1 MAGTSTRQYNL
12 CSGKQEGLQIP
23 VQIQLAK
30 DTEFL
35 KTLLNHQNGQV
46 SDSESSNSEAYCE
59 ALINDSVVDSFSNA
73 SKTSSP
79 KGKKSCSDPKKS
91 DDMQQIINTKIRQYL
106 NRMLLAKE
114 CQKSEEQT
122 QGCLTPDHTGPQ
134 SPSPSDSRF
143 EYFAYRFI
151 CASSG

>member
-1 MAGTSTRQYNL
+1 MFWQARRTADSSTDTAGKGHRISEDL
-12 CSGKQEGLQIP
+12 
-23 VQIQLAK
+23 V
-30 DTEFL
+30 
-35 KTLLNHQNGQV
+35 
-46 SDSESSNSEAYCE
+46 ESSISEAYCE

-122 QGCLTPDHTGPQ
+122 QGCLTPGHTGPQ

-151 CASSG
+151 CASSGSTAS